1 VLASLAMGVVLLVLA
16 ALLAPSFGRAAAM
29 PERTLALITLVAAGA
44 ATYGLAVFALGAVEI
59 RQLVALLRP
68 RRPAAEDS

>member
-1 VLASLAMGVVLLVLA
+1 MGVVLLILA
-16 ALLAPSFGRAAAM
+16 GLLAPSFGRAAAM

-44 ATYGLAVFALGAVEI
+44 ASYGLAVFALGAVEI
-59 RQLVALLRP
+59 RQLVALLRV